1 MCGIIG
7 FVGNEPAAPILLDG
21 LERMEYRGYD
31 SAGVAVRSETAGL
44 QVRKTKGRLKVLSD
58 LIHGGADLEGNL
70 GIGHT
75 RWATHGEPNDINAH
89 PHVSE
94 NGRIALVHNGIIE
107 NYLELKEHL
116 MRQGVRFTSDTDTEV
131 VAQLLEFHYNECHNM
146 LEAVGRRHTARQTVE
161 AYEQAVKAGFD
172 DINMDLIA
180 GLPADDAAGFADS
193 IRQVLDLNPSNIT
206 VHTLA
211 LKKGANLFQNRT
223 ALPSREAV
231 GQMLHDAEQALRAA
245 GIRFEKNGQCWTI
258 PGGQRYAAP
267 GRQLVEGDWSNAAF
281 FLCMG
286 ALSRQGVCVSGLDP
300 ASLQADRAITEILTR
315 FGAEVNIE
323 GDTVTVR
330 RGTLRGIT
338 LDAGPVPDLVP
349 VVSVLAALCAGNI
362 LLTTGSHTLSIYA
375 KVIEPERLFVRV
387 LPTHQALDLCAA
399 AGMVQSHVIAMQGP
413 FSRDFNAALY
423 DQLRIR
429 TMVSKDSG
437 QPGGVADKVLPAL
450 ERGID
455 VVMIERPKEDK
466 R

>member
-1 MCGIIG
+1 MNQTVSPGARTGSVRIPASKSQAHRLLICAALGAQPVALQCDGISADIAATVRCLRALGADITDDGAGTLHIVPIAGEMPEHADLFCGESG
-7 FVGNEPAAPILLDG
+7 STLRFLLPVAGALGADATFHMQGRLPQRPLAPLDAVLAAHGMTLRRDGALLHVSGQLRPGDYALPGDVSSQYISGLLMALPRLAGESTLTVTGG
-21 LERMEYRGYD
+21 LE
-31 SAGVAVRSETAGL
+31 SAGYIAMTEDALRLSGI
-44 QVRKTKGRLKVLSD
+44 RLKKD
-58 LIHGGADLEGNL
+58 
-70 GIGHT
+70 
-75 RWATHGEPNDINAH
+75 
-89 PHVSE
+89 
-94 NGRIALVHNGIIE
+94 
-107 NYLELKEHL
+107 
-116 MRQGVRFTSDTDTEV
+116 
-131 VAQLLEFHYNECHNM
+131 
-146 LEAVGRRHTARQTVE
+146 ARTYTV
-161 AYEQAVKAGFD
+161 
-172 DINMDLIA
+172 
-180 GLPADDAAGFADS
+180 
-193 IRQVLDLNPSNIT
+193 
-206 VHTLA
+206 
-211 LKKGANLFQNRT
+211 
-223 ALPSREAV
+223 
-231 GQMLHDAEQALRAA
+231 
-245 GIRFEKNGQCWTI
+245 
-258 PGGQRYAAP
+258 PGGQTA
-267 GRQLVEGDWSNAAF
+267 QLPARCCVEGDWSNAAF

-323 GDTVTVR
+323 DDTVTVR

-362 LLTTGSHTLSIYA
+362 LLTTGSHTLSVYA